1 LSPASAELRS
11 DVVRRAEPDHDT
23 PGKNNPGPYRMTETE
38 EGSSNAHIYDRETMF
53 AGAFAVKTT

>member
-1 LSPASAELRS
+1 
-11 DVVRRAEPDHDT
+11 
-23 PGKNNPGPYRMTETE
+23 MTETE